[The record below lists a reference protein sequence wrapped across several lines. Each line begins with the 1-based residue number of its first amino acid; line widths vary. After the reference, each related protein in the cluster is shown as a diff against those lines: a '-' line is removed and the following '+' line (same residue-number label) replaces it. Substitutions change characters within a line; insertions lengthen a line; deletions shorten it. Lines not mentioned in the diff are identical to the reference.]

1 MMILSMARDL
11 YSTIEAVFSRT
22 GSFSAGRTLPAKPP
36 KPPLAA
42 CPTLAQAANDAQ
54 ADMPVFIGIAAEEAY
69 VERLAAD

>member
-1 MMILSMARDL
+1 MILSMARDL

-22 GSFSAGRTLPAKPP
+22 GSFSAGRTPPA

-42 CPTLAQAANDAQ
+42 CPTLAQAANDAR